1 MTVRVA
7 HVALVVIGL
16 AAGLAGL
23 PWDLRPAQPVT
34 AAAGKPGTA
43 TVMWVEQDG
52 QARPFENGGRVTVG
66 DVTVEIFVAPYPP
79 LREGSIDLYLTDRV
93 TGKPLQGNALKI
105 IFDMYMPHGSIRAE
119 ALPTGGGHYLIPY
132 KLVMPG
138 QWRVDFTI
146 TRSGG
151 TAAFAL
157 IFKVD

>member
-1 MTVRVA
+1 MKATQA
-7 HVALVVIGL
+7 MILIGL
-16 AAGLAGL
+16 AVGLAGWIGSIVL
-23 PWDLRPAQPVT
+23 AEPT
-34 AAAGKPGTA
+34 SAAPGKPATA
-43 TVMWVEQDG
+43 TVMWLEQDG

-79 LREGSIDLYLTDRV
+79 LREGSIDLYLTDKA
-93 TGKPLQGNALKI
+93 TGKPLQRNAPKV

-146 TRSGG
+146 ARNGS
-151 TAAFAL
+151 TAAFTL